1 MSVQPQANSGMS
13 AASGAGVRLK
23 DRFDIQYD
31 KPLPGL
37 RSPSAPAFV
46 ADDIRTP
53 GSRHFALICDPKMP
67 PRMEAIRKLQLLKS
81 AGVLTPVEVGAV
93 DWAPANRR
101 MFAIVCEQPLGDRL
115 AGPTDNMIDPWG
127 EEALVA
133 HIVAPIVQTLL
144 DLDREMLPHRGIRPG
159 NIFFRDASRRVAM
172 LGDCMTAPPGL
183 YQSIVYE
190 TIEGALAQSHTRGA
204 GSTAQ
209 DLYALGVLVL
219 HLLSGKLPCAGLTE
233 EKIVEDKI
241 KRGSFYALVSEQRVP
256 TGLSEL
262 LRGLLVDEPQARWR
276 LGDIQMWLDGRRMTT
291 KQAPPTIRAQ
301 RGFEIEG
308 EECETARHLALV
320 LDMQQPEAAGR
331 ILRGQN
337 FETWITR
344 TLGDKQVVE
353 AINTAFSTRSESAA
367 GAAGQSAQLVSR
379 VLMALDPPA
388 PIRFR
393 DAATAVDGIG
403 ALLAVTMLNGGDLML
418 PSEILSERLPQFWCL
433 RQGSAK
439 GEDQATIRFFDKM
452 LRYQDDKRPGYGIER
467 VAYEMMPGL
476 HCLSPFIEGR
486 YVDQMK
492 DMLPAIEFAVQAKTI
507 DVSPVDRHI
516 AAFIAVHESDID
528 DGLLYTL
535 IHADPATRV
544 IGTLQL
550 LAFLQETYGPP
561 MVPSLIQLFGQQA
574 KPVIERFKSRY
585 TRTRMQ
591 AGLAAILKENSLRK
605 LADYLDSADEQRKDA
620 QRFQRARLEYQQM
633 TKQLEKAEQQTQDLN
648 STAKLAGH
656 SVAVK
661 IASLISGAIVA
672 VTLFAMGML

>member
-1 MSVQPQANSGMS
+1 MSVQPQANPGMS
-13 AASGAGVRLK
+13 TASGAAVRLK
-23 DRFDIQYD
+23 DRFDIHYD
-31 KPLPGL
+31 RPLPGL
-37 RSPSAPAFV
+37 RSPSAPAFGV
-46 ADDIRTP
+46 EDVRAP
-53 GSRHFALICDPKMP
+53 GGRYFAMICDPKMP
-67 PRMEAIRKLQLLKS
+67 PRMEAVRKLQLLKS
-81 AGVLTPVEVGAV
+81 GGVLTPVEVGAV

-101 MFAIVCEQPLGDRL
+101 MLAMVCEQPLGDRL
-115 AGPTDNMIDPWG
+115 AGPTDNAIDPWS

-133 HIVAPIVQTLL
+133 HIVAPLVHTLL
-144 DLDREMLPHRGIRPG
+144 DLDRELLPHRGIRPG
-159 NIFFRDASRRVAM
+159 NIFFRDVNRRVAM

-190 TIEGALAQSHTRGA
+190 TIEGALSQSHTRGA
-204 GSTAQ
+204 GSTSQ

-219 HLLSGKLPCAGLTE
+219 HLLFGRLPCAGMTE
-233 EKIVEDKI
+233 EKVVEDKI
-241 KRGSFYALVSEQRVP
+241 KRGSFYALVNEQRIP

-291 KQAPPTIRAQ
+291 KQVPPPIRAQ
-301 RGFEIEG
+301 RGFEIDG

-320 LDMQQPEAAGR
+320 LDMQQPDVAAR
-331 ILRGQN
+331 VLRGQN

-344 TLGDKQVVE
+344 SLGDKQVVE
-353 AINTAFSTRSESAA
+353 AMNTAFSTRSDAV
-367 GAAGQSAQLVSR
+367 GTTGQTFQLVSR
-379 VLMALDPPA
+379 ALMALDPAA
-388 PIRFR
+388 PIRYR

-403 ALLAVTMLNGGDLML
+403 SLLAATMLNGGDLML
-418 PSEILSERLPQFWCL
+418 PTEILTARLPQFWCL

-452 LRYQDDKRPGYGIER
+452 VRYLEDKRPGYGIER

-476 HCLSPFIEGR
+476 HCLSPFIESR

-492 DMLPAIEFAVQAKTI
+492 DMLPAIEFAVQAKTV

-516 AAFIAVHESDID
+516 AAFIAVHESEID

-535 IHADPATRV
+535 IHADPATR
-544 IGTLQL
+544 ILGTLQL
-550 LAFLQETYGPP
+550 LAYLQETYGPP
-561 MVPSLIQLFGQQA
+561 VVPSLIQLFGQQA

-585 TRTRMQ
+585 TRARMQ
-591 AGLAAILKENSLRK
+591 NGLAAILKENNLRK

-633 TKQLEKAEQQTQDLN
+633 IKQLEKADQQTEELN
-648 STAKLAGH
+648 STSKLAGH

-661 IASLISGAIVA
+661 IASMISSAIVA
-672 VTLFAMGML
+672 VTLFAMGIV

>member
-1 MSVQPQANSGMS
+1 MSVQPQANPGMS
-13 AASGAGVRLK
+13 TASGAAVRLK
-23 DRFDIQYD
+23 DRFDIHYD
-31 KPLPGL
+31 RPLPGL
-37 RSPSAPAFV
+37 RSPSAPAFGV
-46 ADDIRTP
+46 EDVRAP
-53 GSRHFALICDPKMP
+53 GGRYFAMICDPKMP
-67 PRMEAIRKLQLLKS
+67 PRMEAVRKLQLLKS
-81 AGVLTPVEVGAV
+81 GGVLTPVEVGAV

-101 MFAIVCEQPLGDRL
+101 MLAMVCEQPLGDRL
-115 AGPTDNMIDPWG
+115 AGPTDNAIDPWS

-133 HIVAPIVQTLL
+133 HIVAPLVHTLL
-144 DLDREMLPHRGIRPG
+144 DLDRELLPHRGIRPG
-159 NIFFRDASRRVAM
+159 NIFFRDVNRRVAM

-190 TIEGALAQSHTRGA
+190 TIEGALSQSHTRGA
-204 GSTAQ
+204 GSTSQ

-219 HLLSGKLPCAGLTE
+219 HLLFGRLPCAGMTE
-233 EKIVEDKI
+233 EKVVEDKI
-241 KRGSFYALVSEQRVP
+241 RRGSFYALVNEQRIP

-291 KQAPPTIRAQ
+291 KQVPPPIRAQ
-301 RGFEIEG
+301 RGFEIDG

-320 LDMQQPEAAGR
+320 LDMQQPDVAAR
-331 ILRGQN
+331 VLRGQN

-344 TLGDKQVVE
+344 SLGDKQVVE
-353 AINTAFSTRSESAA
+353 AMNTAFSTRSDAV
-367 GAAGQSAQLVSR
+367 GTTGQTFQLVSR
-379 VLMALDPPA
+379 ALMALDPAA
-388 PIRFR
+388 PIRYR

-403 ALLAVTMLNGGDLML
+403 SLLAATMLNGGDLML
-418 PSEILSERLPQFWCL
+418 PTEILTARLPQFWCL

-452 LRYQDDKRPGYGIER
+452 VRYLEDKRPGYGIER

-476 HCLSPFIEGR
+476 HCLSPFIESR

-492 DMLPAIEFAVQAKTI
+492 DMLPAIEFAVQAKTV

-516 AAFIAVHESDID
+516 AAFIAVHESEID

-535 IHADPATRV
+535 IHADPATR
-544 IGTLQL
+544 ILGTLQL
-550 LAFLQETYGPP
+550 LAYLQETYGPP
-561 MVPSLIQLFGQQA
+561 VVPSLIQLFGQQA

-585 TRTRMQ
+585 TRARMQ
-591 AGLAAILKENSLRK
+591 NGLAAILKENNLRK

-633 TKQLEKAEQQTQDLN
+633 IKQLEKADQQTEELN
-648 STAKLAGH
+648 STSKLAGH

-661 IASLISGAIVA
+661 IASMISSAIVA
-672 VTLFAMGML
+672 VTLFAMGIV